1 MSKMN
6 VTIQPVRGPRGVRF
20 TVSVEGSPLRTEF
33 AKTRTFGAEESARKE
48 IARLLGDDVAVRVVG
63 A

>member
-1 MSKMN
+1 MTKMN

-20 TVSVEGSPLRTEF
+20 AVLVEGSPLRTEF
-33 AKTRTFGAEESARKE
+33 ARTRSFGTESSARKE
-48 IARLLGDDVAVRVVG
+48 VTRLLGDDALVKVG

>member
-20 TVSVEGSPLRTEF
+20 TVLVEGSPLRTEF
-33 AKTRTFGAEESARKE
+33 AKTRSFGTESAARKE
-48 IARLLGDDVAVRVVG
+48 VTRLLGDDVNVKVG